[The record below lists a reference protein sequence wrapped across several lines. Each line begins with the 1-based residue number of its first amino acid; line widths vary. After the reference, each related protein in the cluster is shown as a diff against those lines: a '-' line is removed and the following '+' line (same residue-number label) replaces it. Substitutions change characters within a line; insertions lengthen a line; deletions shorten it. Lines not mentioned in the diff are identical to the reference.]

1 MDNFKEIDEQSA
13 LEFFEM
19 LKDAP
24 SIKEIMETYPGVE
37 NLMHVMTAQLSTHF
51 ILPYLQKNLAVEDL
65 VEAIRRYMTTALA
78 FGIILHRN
86 DEATDYILNLYNKK
100 PYQNGKEDTGA

>member
-1 MDNFKEIDEQSA
+1 MNFKEIDEKAA

-24 SIKEIMETYPGVE
+24 TIREIIDTYPGVE
-37 NLMHVMTAQLSTHF
+37 NLIHVMTAQLTTHF
-51 ILPYLQKNLAVEDL
+51 LLPYLENNLAVEDL
-65 VEAIRRYMTTALA
+65 VESIRRYLITALA

-86 DEATDYILNLYNKK
+86 DVATDYILDLYNKDSYK
-100 PYQNGKEDTGA
+100 DENSAG